1 LTVSEIPTRE
11 TDNSRGK
18 ADRLREWRRE
28 KVWEYKSMGC
38 SVDEILDLLKSKPEI
53 RISHDT
59 VINDLKAKEK
69 EIEKNFANYI
79 EKDLPMQHSLA
90 VTGLDRVIK
99 EGWRMYAKTEEPKVL
114 AIIADAYMKKQAVLG
129 DPAQIERAIKLV
141 GQMKQKLED
150 EWPSEPDGKQ
160 QSPAEEIPQ

>member
-1 LTVSEIPTRE
+1 MTVSEIPTRE

-69 EIEKNFANYI
+69 EIME
-79 EKDLPMQHSLA
+79 L
-90 VTGLDRVIK
+90 
-99 EGWRMYAKTEEPKVL
+99 
-114 AIIADAYMKKQAVLG
+114 
-129 DPAQIERAIKLV
+129 
-141 GQMKQKLED
+141 
-150 EWPSEPDGKQ
+150 
-160 QSPAEEIPQ
+160 